1 MSKGDLTALSPE
13 FFSSAR
19 DFVDLEFDF
28 GPSENRYLARLPE
41 DWIKAAEI
49 HLSELCLSPVEASHI
64 KVFLHSKARTFFSYT
79 RYKSLPN
86 IRWED
91 NVATIEAAGSKFAFI
106 IGGFID
112 PQPYDTWTNSLLS
125 VKQSRKR
132 SGQFSSSPSSL
143 VSLIENLARI
153 SPELVFIDPWFSPD
167 LDCNRELIERLLST
181 IKSTHCF
188 RLHFLFRC
196 PTIRQKSKSP
206 KSDETALEIPKSN
219 NDNQFLVDEL
229 EQILRDRFLSLLH
242 DRELHFYLID
252 DRPVSSSSKKRTSN
266 ANRQFSK
273 VDNHD
278 RFILSPLGG
287 FMFGRSFNLERES
300 AQKINWALLD
310 NDHRKR
316 LYAEMYDIVIRF
328 SEQGSACNSGP
339 RFRSVNRISLKC
351 R

>member
-1 MSKGDLTALSPE
+1 MSKSDLTALSPE

-19 DFVDLEFDF
+19 DIVDLEFDF

-49 HLSELCLSPVEASHI
+49 HLTDLSLNPVEASHI
-64 KVFLHSKARTFFSYT
+64 RVFLHSKARTFFSHA
-79 RYKSLPN
+79 RYKSSPN
-86 IRWED
+86 TRWED
-91 NVATIEAAGSKFAFI
+91 NVASIEAAGSKFAFV

-112 PQPYDTWTNSLLS
+112 PQPYDNWSNNLLS

-143 VSLIENLARI
+143 VSLVENLARI

-181 IKSTHCF
+181 INSTHCF
-188 RLHFLFRC
+188 RLHFIFRC
-196 PTIRQKSKSP
+196 PTIRHQSKSSRGEEAAPEITKSK
-206 KSDETALEIPKSN
+206 K
-219 NDNQFLVDEL
+219 DNQFLADEL
-229 EQILRDRFLSLLH
+229 EHTLRDRFLSLLH
-242 DRELHFYLID
+242 DRELHFYLVD
-252 DRPVSSSSKKRTSN
+252 DRPVRPSLKNGLTN
-266 ANRQFSK
+266 TNRRFFK

-316 LYAEMYDIVIRF
+316 LYAEMYDLVIRF
-328 SEQGSACNSGP
+328 SEQGAPCNSNS
-339 RFRSVNRISLKC
+339 RFRSVNRISLKS